1 MQGLGIKN
9 TTCGWAAWGV
19 GWGLAL
25 VAGATAAAPP
35 ATRAA
40 AGTAAG
46 RTRTRVLPGRP
57 GGGRPAD
64 GAHGRQAPEGAAPG
78 P

>member
-25 VAGATAAAPP
+25 VAGATAAAP
-35 ATRAA
+35 
-40 AGTAAG
+40 AGDPG
-46 RTRTRVLPGRP
+46 SGWNRCRQDPRVLPGRP